1 MKAVVWAG
9 GYSMVL
15 GLLMGVAQAQE
26 TPQEV
31 STLSSIKVRAQNEK
45 SEGTGSYQQ
54 QAVPQVL
61 KLPMTLQELP
71 QSATVITRQ
80 RIEDQ
85 GLDTLGQVMEQS
97 PGVSRRQ
104 YGDDGA
110 GYTSFQA
117 RGFNITN
124 YVIDGVPTTAA
135 ALQGYGG
142 VSVMDTAIYD
152 NVAIVRGATGLLS
165 GAGEPSASIMMQRK
179 RPTAE
184 FQGQVLAGVGSWDRY
199 RGMADISGPLNDSGS
214 VRGRLVAAYDQSR
227 SWKDGYKGKRDV
239 FYGVIE
245 ADLGA
250 RTVARLGL
258 EHMDNRYDGSSMHAF
273 SVSDTD
279 GNLVEWD
286 RSDSATA
293 AWAYSKQRRTM
304 AFAQLEHEFNDDW
317 SIQMAMGRSW
327 LNNEQLYGVA
337 APEPTPQGRGSMT
350 AGFNEKTPT
359 QDTADITIKG
369 RFQAW
374 GQGHDIMLG
383 ANYYELSRHDMAY
396 ARQRIPIAQIKDFDR
411 NLPRPDLKITGPD
424 NQRARQW
431 GAYAATR
438 LRLTDNLALIAGGRV
453 TNWKDHSNT
462 TLRKENG
469 VFTPYAGLVYDWN
482 EQWATYA
489 SYTQIFNPQFSQ
501 DRDGNYLDPEKGN
514 NYELGVK
521 YLFPG
526 EAASASLA
534 VFQTRK
540 DNLAVVD
547 GKELTPSG
555 SQAYIA
561 ASNTRSEGIEF
572 EINGELA
579 PGWQMGAGYTH
590 YRFRGADGEKIKTD
604 IPADQVKLLTTYRL
618 PGAWH
623 KLTVGGSVQWQSKI
637 FDNQLT
643 GVARETNTQKAYAV
657 VDLMARYAITPRA
670 DLTVNFNNIFDK
682 TYRLAYSSHTY
693 GAPRNVM
700 ASLRYQF

>member
-9 GYSMVL
+9 RYSMVL
-15 GLLMGVAQAQE
+15 GLLMGVAHAQE

-184 FQGQVLAGVGSWDRY
+184 FQGQVSAGVGSWDRY

-273 SVSDTD
+273 SVSDTA

-489 SYTQIFNPQFSQ
+489 SYTQIFNPQSSQ
-501 DRDGNYLDPEKGN
+501 DRDGNYLDPEKGS

-604 IPADQVKLLTTYRL
+604 IPADQVKLFTTYRL

>member
-15 GLLMGVAQAQE
+15 GLLMGVAHAQE

-184 FQGQVLAGVGSWDRY
+184 FQGQVSAGVGSWDRY

-489 SYTQIFNPQFSQ
+489 SYTQIFNPQSSQ

-555 SQAYIA
+555 SQAYTA

-604 IPADQVKLLTTYRL
+604 IPADQVKLFTTYRL

-657 VDLMARYAITPRA
+657 VDLMARYAMTPRA

>member
-184 FQGQVLAGVGSWDRY
+184 FQGQVSAGVGSWDRY

-245 ADLGA
+245 ADLGT

-273 SVSDTD
+273 SVSDTA

-317 SIQMAMGRSW
+317 SIQMAVGRSW

-489 SYTQIFNPQFSQ
+489 SYTQIFNPQSSQ

-555 SQAYIA
+555 TQAYTA

-604 IPADQVKLLTTYRL
+604 IPADQVKLFTTYRL

>member
-165 GAGEPSASIMMQRK
+165 GVGEPSASIMMQRK

-273 SVSDTD
+273 SVSDTA

-317 SIQMAMGRSW
+317 SIQMAVGRSW

-489 SYTQIFNPQFSQ
+489 SYTQIFNPQSSQ

-555 SQAYIA
+555 TQAYTA

-604 IPADQVKLLTTYRL
+604 IPADQVKLFTTYRL

>member
-604 IPADQVKLLTTYRL
+604 IPADQVKLFTTYRL

>member
-184 FQGQVLAGVGSWDRY
+184 FQGQVSAGVGSWDRY
-199 RGMADISGPLNDSGS
+199 RGMADISGPLIDSGS

-245 ADLGA
+245 ADLGT

-273 SVSDTD
+273 SVSDTA

-317 SIQMAMGRSW
+317 SIQMAVGRSW

-489 SYTQIFNPQFSQ
+489 SYTQIFNPQSSQ

-555 SQAYIA
+555 TQAYTA

-604 IPADQVKLLTTYRL
+604 IPADQVKLFTTYRL

>member
-184 FQGQVLAGVGSWDRY
+184 FQGHVLAGVGSWDRY

-317 SIQMAMGRSW
+317 SIQMAVGRSW

-489 SYTQIFNPQFSQ
+489 SYTQIFNPQSSQ

-555 SQAYIA
+555 TQAYTA

-604 IPADQVKLLTTYRL
+604 IPADQVKLFTTYRL

>member
-317 SIQMAMGRSW
+317 SIQMAVGRSW

-489 SYTQIFNPQFSQ
+489 SYTQIFNPQSSQ

-555 SQAYIA
+555 TQAYTA

-604 IPADQVKLLTTYRL
+604 IPADQVKLFTTYRL

-657 VDLMARYAITPRA
+657 VDLMARYAMTPRA

>member
-15 GLLMGVAQAQE
+15 GLLMGVAHAQE

-184 FQGQVLAGVGSWDRY
+184 FQGQVSAGVGSWDRY

-327 LNNEQLYGVA
+327 LSNEQLYGVA

-396 ARQRIPIAQIKDFDR
+396 ARQRIPIAQINDFDR

-489 SYTQIFNPQFSQ
+489 SYTQIFNPQSSQ

-547 GKELTPSG
+547 GRELTPSG
-555 SQAYIA
+555 SQAYTA

-604 IPADQVKLLTTYRL
+604 IPADQIKLFTTYRL
-618 PGAWH
+618 PGTWH

-657 VDLMARYAITPRA
+657 VDLMARYAMTPRA

>member
-15 GLLMGVAQAQE
+15 GLLMGVAHAQE

-184 FQGQVLAGVGSWDRY
+184 FQGQVSAGVGSWDRY

-273 SVSDTD
+273 SVSDTA

-489 SYTQIFNPQFSQ
+489 SYTQIFNPQSSQ

-555 SQAYIA
+555 TQAYTA

-604 IPADQVKLLTTYRL
+604 IPADQVKLFTTYRL

-657 VDLMARYAITPRA
+657 VDLMARYAMTPRA

>member
-184 FQGQVLAGVGSWDRY
+184 FQGQVSAGVGSWDRY

-245 ADLGA
+245 ADLGT

-273 SVSDTD
+273 SVSDTA

-317 SIQMAMGRSW
+317 SIQMAVGRSW

-411 NLPRPDLKITGPD
+411 NLSRPDLKITGPD

-489 SYTQIFNPQFSQ
+489 SYTQIFNPQSSQ

-555 SQAYIA
+555 TQAYTA

-604 IPADQVKLLTTYRL
+604 IPADQVKLFTTYRL

>member
-61 KLPMTLQELP
+61 KLPITLQELP

-184 FQGQVLAGVGSWDRY
+184 FQGQVSAGVGSWDRY

-273 SVSDTD
+273 SVSDTA

-317 SIQMAMGRSW
+317 SIQMAVGRSW

-489 SYTQIFNPQFSQ
+489 SYTQIFNPQSSQ

-555 SQAYIA
+555 TQAYTA

-604 IPADQVKLLTTYRL
+604 IPADQVKLFTTYRL

>member
-15 GLLMGVAQAQE
+15 GLLMGVAQAKE

-165 GAGEPSASIMMQRK
+165 GVGEPSASIMMQRK

-489 SYTQIFNPQFSQ
+489 SYTQIFNPQSSQ

-555 SQAYIA
+555 TQAYTA

-604 IPADQVKLLTTYRL
+604 IPADQVKLFTTYRL

-643 GVARETNTQKAYAV
+643 GVARETNTQKAYTV

>member
-184 FQGQVLAGVGSWDRY
+184 FQGQVSAGVGSWDRY

-489 SYTQIFNPQFSQ
+489 SYTQIFNPQSSQ

-555 SQAYIA
+555 TQAYTA

-604 IPADQVKLLTTYRL
+604 IPADQVKLFTTYRL

-657 VDLMARYAITPRA
+657 VDLMARYAMTPRA

>member
-184 FQGQVLAGVGSWDRY
+184 FQGQVSAGVGSWDRY

-273 SVSDTD
+273 SVSDTA

-317 SIQMAMGRSW
+317 SIQMAVGRSW

-489 SYTQIFNPQFSQ
+489 SYTQIFNPQSSQ

-555 SQAYIA
+555 TQAYTA

-604 IPADQVKLLTTYRL
+604 IPADQVKLFTTYRL

-643 GVARETNTQKAYAV
+643 GVARETNTQKAYTV

>member
-184 FQGQVLAGVGSWDRY
+184 FQGQVSAGVGSWDRY

-273 SVSDTD
+273 SVSDTA

-489 SYTQIFNPQFSQ
+489 SYTQIFNPQSSQ

-555 SQAYIA
+555 TQAYTA

-604 IPADQVKLLTTYRL
+604 IPADQVKLFTTYRL

>member
-15 GLLMGVAQAQE
+15 GLLMGVAHAQE

-184 FQGQVLAGVGSWDRY
+184 FQGQVSAGVGSWDRY

-273 SVSDTD
+273 SVSDTA

-396 ARQRIPIAQIKDFDR
+396 ARQRLPIAQIKDFDR

-489 SYTQIFNPQFSQ
+489 SYTQIFNPQSSQ

-604 IPADQVKLLTTYRL
+604 IPADQVKLFTTYRL

>member
-184 FQGQVLAGVGSWDRY
+184 FQGQVSAGVGSWDRY

-273 SVSDTD
+273 SVSDTA
-279 GNLVEWD
+279 GNLVEWG

-489 SYTQIFNPQFSQ
+489 SYTQIFNPQSSQ

-555 SQAYIA
+555 TQAYTA

-604 IPADQVKLLTTYRL
+604 IPADQVKLFTTYRL

>member
-184 FQGQVLAGVGSWDRY
+184 FQGQVSAGVGSWDRY

-317 SIQMAMGRSW
+317 SIQMAVGRSW

-438 LRLTDNLALIAGGRV
+438 LRLTDKLALIAGGRV

-489 SYTQIFNPQFSQ
+489 SYTQIFNPQSSQ

-555 SQAYIA
+555 TQAYTA

-604 IPADQVKLLTTYRL
+604 IPADQVKLFTTYRL

-643 GVARETNTQKAYAV
+643 GVARETNTQKAYTV

>member
-15 GLLMGVAQAQE
+15 GLLMGVAHAQE

-184 FQGQVLAGVGSWDRY
+184 FQGQVSAGVGSWDRY

-489 SYTQIFNPQFSQ
+489 SYTQIFNPQSSQ

-555 SQAYIA
+555 TQAYTA

-604 IPADQVKLLTTYRL
+604 IPADQVKLFTTYRL

>member
-54 QAVPQVL
+54 QAVPQIL

-124 YVIDGVPTTAA
+124 YVIDGVPTTTA

-184 FQGQVLAGVGSWDRY
+184 FQGQVSAGVGSWDRY

-273 SVSDTD
+273 SVSDTA

-317 SIQMAMGRSW
+317 SIKMAMGRSW

-489 SYTQIFNPQFSQ
+489 SYTQIFNPQSSQ

-547 GKELTPSG
+547 GRELTPSG
-555 SQAYIA
+555 SQAYTA

-604 IPADQVKLLTTYRL
+604 IPADQVKLFTTYRL

-657 VDLMARYAITPRA
+657 VDLMARYAMTPRA

>member
-184 FQGQVLAGVGSWDRY
+184 FQGQVSAGVGSWDRY

-227 SWKDGYKGKRDV
+227 SWKEGYKGKRDV

-273 SVSDTD
+273 SVSDTA

-489 SYTQIFNPQFSQ
+489 SYTQIFNPQSSQ

-555 SQAYIA
+555 TQAYIA

-604 IPADQVKLLTTYRL
+604 IPADQVKLFTTYRL

-657 VDLMARYAITPRA
+657 VDLMARYAMTPRA

>member
-1 MKAVVWAG
+1 
-9 GYSMVL
+9 
-15 GLLMGVAQAQE
+15 MGVAHAQE

-184 FQGQVLAGVGSWDRY
+184 FQGQVSAGVGSWDRY

-489 SYTQIFNPQFSQ
+489 SYTQIFNPQSSQ

-555 SQAYIA
+555 TQAYTA

-604 IPADQVKLLTTYRL
+604 IPADQVKLFTTYRL

-637 FDNQLT
+637 SDNQLT

>member
-184 FQGQVLAGVGSWDRY
+184 FQGQVSAGVGSWDRY

-317 SIQMAMGRSW
+317 SIQMAVGRSW

-489 SYTQIFNPQFSQ
+489 SYTQIFNPQSSQ

-555 SQAYIA
+555 SQAYTA

-604 IPADQVKLLTTYRL
+604 IPADQVKLFTTYRL

>member
-273 SVSDTD
+273 SVSDTA

-424 NQRARQW
+424 NQRACQW

-489 SYTQIFNPQFSQ
+489 SYTQIFNPQSSQ

-555 SQAYIA
+555 TQAYTA

-604 IPADQVKLLTTYRL
+604 IPADQVKLFTTYRL

>member
-31 STLSSIKVRAQNEK
+31 STLSSIKVRAHNEK

-165 GAGEPSASIMMQRK
+165 GVGEPSASIMMQRK

-273 SVSDTD
+273 SVSDTA

-317 SIQMAMGRSW
+317 SIQMAVGRSW

-489 SYTQIFNPQFSQ
+489 SYTQIFNPQSSQ

-555 SQAYIA
+555 TQAYTA

-604 IPADQVKLLTTYRL
+604 IPADQVKLFTTYRL

-643 GVARETNTQKAYAV
+643 GVARETNTQKAYTV

>member
-9 GYSMVL
+9 RYSMVL
-15 GLLMGVAQAQE
+15 GLLMGVAHAQE

-184 FQGQVLAGVGSWDRY
+184 FQGQVSAGVGSWDRY

-273 SVSDTD
+273 SVSDTA

-489 SYTQIFNPQFSQ
+489 SYTQIFNPQSSQ

-555 SQAYIA
+555 SQAYTA

-604 IPADQVKLLTTYRL
+604 IPADQVKLFTTYRL

-657 VDLMARYAITPRA
+657 VDLMARYAMTPRA
-670 DLTVNFNNIFDK
+670 DLIVNFNNIFDK

>member
-9 GYSMVL
+9 GYSMVF
-15 GLLMGVAQAQE
+15 GLLMGVAHAQE

-31 STLSSIKVRAQNEK
+31 STLSSIKVRAQNEQ

-184 FQGQVLAGVGSWDRY
+184 FQGQVSAGVGSWDRY

-489 SYTQIFNPQFSQ
+489 SYTQIFNPQSSQ

-604 IPADQVKLLTTYRL
+604 IPADQVKLFTTYRL

-657 VDLMARYAITPRA
+657 VDLMARYAMTPRA

>member
-9 GYSMVL
+9 GYSMVF

-184 FQGQVLAGVGSWDRY
+184 FQGQVSAGVGSWDRY

-273 SVSDTD
+273 SVSDTA

-489 SYTQIFNPQFSQ
+489 SYTQIFNPQSSQ

-555 SQAYIA
+555 SQAYTA

-604 IPADQVKLLTTYRL
+604 IPADQVKLFTTYRL

-657 VDLMARYAITPRA
+657 VDLMARYAMTPRA

>member
-15 GLLMGVAQAQE
+15 GLLMGVAHAQE

-184 FQGQVLAGVGSWDRY
+184 FQGQVSAGVGSWDRY

-396 ARQRIPIAQIKDFDR
+396 ARQRLPIAQIKDFDR

-489 SYTQIFNPQFSQ
+489 SYTQIFNPQSSQ
-501 DRDGNYLDPEKGN
+501 DRDGNYLDPEKGS

-604 IPADQVKLLTTYRL
+604 IPADQVKLFTTYRL

-623 KLTVGGSVQWQSKI
+623 KLTVGGSVQWQSKV

-657 VDLMARYAITPRA
+657 VDLMARYAMTPRA

>member
-15 GLLMGVAQAQE
+15 GLLMGVAHAQE

-184 FQGQVLAGVGSWDRY
+184 FQGQVSAGVGSWDRY

-411 NLPRPDLKITGPD
+411 NLPRPHLKITGPD

-489 SYTQIFNPQFSQ
+489 SYTQIFNPQSSQ

-555 SQAYIA
+555 SQAYTA

-604 IPADQVKLLTTYRL
+604 IPADQVKLFTTYRL

>member
-15 GLLMGVAQAQE
+15 GLLMGVAHAQE

-184 FQGQVLAGVGSWDRY
+184 FQGQVSAGVGSWGRY

-273 SVSDTD
+273 SVSDTA

-489 SYTQIFNPQFSQ
+489 SYTQIFNPQSSQ

-604 IPADQVKLLTTYRL
+604 IPADQVKLFTTYRL

-657 VDLMARYAITPRA
+657 VDLMARYAMTPRA

>member
-273 SVSDTD
+273 SVSDTA

-317 SIQMAMGRSW
+317 SIQMAVGRSW

-489 SYTQIFNPQFSQ
+489 SYTQIFNPQSSQ

-555 SQAYIA
+555 SQAYTA

-604 IPADQVKLLTTYRL
+604 IPADQVKLFTTYRL

>member
-273 SVSDTD
+273 SVSDTA

-489 SYTQIFNPQFSQ
+489 SYTQIFNPQSSQ

-555 SQAYIA
+555 TQAYTA

-604 IPADQVKLLTTYRL
+604 IPADQVKLFTTYRL

>member
-15 GLLMGVAQAQE
+15 GLLMGVAHAQE

-184 FQGQVLAGVGSWDRY
+184 FQGQVSAGVGSWDRY

-411 NLPRPDLKITGPD
+411 NLPRPELKITGPD

-489 SYTQIFNPQFSQ
+489 SYTQIFNPQSSQ

-604 IPADQVKLLTTYRL
+604 IPADQVKLFTTYRL

>member
-61 KLPMTLQELP
+61 KLPITLQELP

-184 FQGQVLAGVGSWDRY
+184 FQGQVSAGVGSWDRY

-273 SVSDTD
+273 SVSDTA

-317 SIQMAMGRSW
+317 SIQMAVGRSW

-489 SYTQIFNPQFSQ
+489 SYTQIFNPQSSQ

-555 SQAYIA
+555 SQAYTA

-604 IPADQVKLLTTYRL
+604 IPADQVKLFTTYRL

>member
-184 FQGQVLAGVGSWDRY
+184 FQGQVSAGVGSWDRY

-273 SVSDTD
+273 SVSDTA
-279 GNLVEWD
+279 GNLVEWG

-489 SYTQIFNPQFSQ
+489 SYTQIFNPQSSQ

-555 SQAYIA
+555 TQAYTA

-572 EINGELA
+572 EINGELV

-604 IPADQVKLLTTYRL
+604 IPADQVKLFTTYRL

-623 KLTVGGSVQWQSKI
+623 KLMVGGSVQWQSKI